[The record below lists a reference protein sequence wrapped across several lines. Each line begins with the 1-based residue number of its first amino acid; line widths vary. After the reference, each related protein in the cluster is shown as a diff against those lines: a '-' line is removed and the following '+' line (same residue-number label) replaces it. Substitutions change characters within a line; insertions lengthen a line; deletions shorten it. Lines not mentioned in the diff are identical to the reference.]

1 MLMEYTCRCG
11 KISSKNE
18 ITYREE
24 EREIEAGVTEY
35 RFFFSWDAEKAQG
48 DSDVLR
54 ISMLHPAFSCRNRWN
69 PLSGPSRKLDA
80 VWRSTVRET
89 KLSTGAPVVCIFNTD
104 DRNTYTVA
112 VSEILKSVKVNAG
125 PDEGGGVE
133 CVISIPMAQFYEA
146 NGYVFRIRIDTRSIP
161 YYEVLDD
168 VRAWWE
174 EVNEIAPMPV
184 PEQARLPM
192 YSSWYAYHYAI
203 SDSVI
208 EEACRQAKA
217 LGLEGIIVD
226 DGWQIEQAAQGYAY
240 CGDWEIIRSKFPDM
254 KAHVA
259 RVHEMGMKYMMWF
272 SVPYV
277 GIYSKN
283 YGRFKGKYLGGIR
296 SNAQVLDPR
305 YQDVRVFLAD
315 IYERFAREYEL
326 DGLKLDFIDEFAIPT
341 GDTVKPEMDYT
352 CVQEAVSALLTE
364 VKDRLIAFKP
374 DFMIEFRQNYTGPG
388 MRRFGNIFRV
398 GDCPCDGYSNHIG
411 IADIRL
417 LAGGSAVHS
426 DMVIWNSEEPVE
438 DSALQLLDCLFG
450 VLQYS
455 VRIEEQDEA
464 HLRMSAFWIGF
475 MKEHRKLL
483 LESKFIP
490 EEPQNMY
497 PLITVQHDT
506 EALSCVY
513 ARDRVVT
520 IPEGVRHFYVANA
533 TRCDY
538 VLLRSHV
545 KRNMRITVRNCMGE
559 RLSQRNLHA
568 EQGINCIDVPVAG
581 ILECKIESE

>member
-11 KISSKNE
+11 KISSMNE

-24 EREIEAGVTEY
+24 AREIEAGVTEY
-35 RFFFSWDAEKAQG
+35 RFCFSWDAEKARA
-48 DSDVLR
+48 DSDVLH

-80 VWRSTVRET
+80 IWRNTVRET

-125 PDEGGGVE
+125 PNEGGGVE
-133 CVISIPMAQFYEA
+133 CVISIPMAQFHEA
-146 NGYVFRIRIDTRSIP
+146 KEYVLRIRIDTRSIP
-161 YYEVLDD
+161 YYEALDD

-174 EVNEIAPMPV
+174 DVNGIVPMPV

-203 SDSVI
+203 LDSVI

-240 CGDWEIIRSKFPDM
+240 CGDWEIMRSKFPDM

-283 YGRFKGKYLGGIR
+283 YDRFKGKYLGGIR

-315 IYERFAREYEL
+315 IYERFAREYDL

-388 MRRFGNIFRV
+388 MRRFGNMFRV

-417 LAGGSAVHS
+417 LAGNSAVHS

-475 MKEHRKLL
+475 MKAHRRLL

-497 PLITVQHDT
+497 PLITVQDGT

-520 IPEGVRHFYVANA
+520 IPDGVRHFYVANA

-545 KRNMRITVRNCMGE
+545 KRDMRITVRNCMGE

-581 ILECKIESE
+581 LLECVMES